1 MLLLLM
7 SLTTLPKDKRNI
19 FKRMSMAAF
28 DASAN
33 RTLFFFVST
42 RSLRV
47 TLVEE
52 EEEEEAILKGT
63 LY

>member
-1 MLLLLM
+1 
-7 SLTTLPKDKRNI
+7 
-19 FKRMSMAAF
+19 
-28 DASAN
+28 
-33 RTLFFFVST
+33 VST

-63 LY
+63 LYWM

>member
-1 MLLLLM
+1 M
-7 SLTTLPKDKRNI
+7 
-19 FKRMSMAAF
+19 FKRLSMAAF

-33 RTLFFFVST
+33 RTLFSFVST

-52 EEEEEAILKGT
+52 EEEEVILK
-63 LY
+63 

>member
-1 MLLLLM
+1 
-7 SLTTLPKDKRNI
+7 
-19 FKRMSMAAF
+19 MAAF

-52 EEEEEAILKGT
+52 EEEAILKGT
-63 LY
+63 LH